1 MAKTKISEY
10 SATSANNTDISNI
23 NIAEGCSPANVNNAI
38 RTLMA
43 QLKDQQDG
51 TSGDPFTV
59 GGNLTVTGTTTLT
72 TVLPV
77 TSGGTGAS
85 TDTGARTALSAAKS
99 GANSDITS
107 ITGLTTPLTIAQGG
121 TGTASTTFA
130 NLTTNVTGTL
140 PVANGGTGATT
151 LTSGSVIVGAGTSTP
166 TFVAPTTTG
175 NVLFTTN
182 GTSWSST
189 PKITSATAQ
198 ATTSGTNIDFTSIP
212 SWVKRITV
220 LFNGVSTSS
229 SSQVQVRIGAGS
241 IQATGYL
248 STSWQG
254 GSGDSGSIYTTGFGI
269 DASSGS
275 SAWLRTGQLVITNI
289 SGNIWIGAGV
299 IARQPGVSDA
309 VWALGGNVTL
319 SGTLDRLTI
328 TTTNGTDTFDA
339 GSINIM
345 YE

>member
-1 MAKTKISEY
+1 MAKNKISEY

-43 QLKDQQDG
+43 QLKDQQAG
-51 TSGDPFTV
+51 TSGDNFTV

-77 TSGGTGAS
+77 ASGGTGAS

-107 ITGLTTPLTIAQGG
+107 ITGLTTPLTTAQGG

-130 NLTTNVTGTL
+130 NLATNVTGTL

-175 NVLFTTN
+175 NCLFTTD
-182 GTSWSST
+182 GTTWSST

-198 ATTSGTNIDFTSIP
+198 ATTSGTTVDFTSIP

-220 LFNGVSTSS
+220 MFNGVS
-229 SSQVQVRIGAGS
+229 
-241 IQATGYL
+241 
-248 STSWQG
+248 
-254 GSGDSGSIYTTGFGI
+254 
-269 DASSGS
+269 SSGS
-275 SAWLRTGQLVITNI
+275 SPFLIRLGTSGGVVSTGYISTNASQAGTNSNDTTGFLVTQSSQSAADI
-289 SGNIWIGAGV
+289 V
-299 IARQPGVSDA
+299 
-309 VWALGGNVTL
+309 
-319 SGTLDRLTI
+319 SGTLTIVNISSNSWVYSSVVKSSTTGMRYGAGNISLAAALDNIRLT
-328 TTTNGTDTFDA
+328 TVNGTDTFDA
-339 GSINIM
+339 GSINII

>member
-43 QLKDQQDG
+43 QLKDQQAG

-72 TVLPV
+72 TALPV
-77 TSGGTGAS
+77 ASGGTGAT

-151 LTSGSVIVGAGTSTP
+151 LTSGSVIVGAGTSAP

-189 PKITSATAQ
+189 PKITSDTAQ
-198 ATTSGTNIDFTSIP
+198 VTTSGTSINFTSIP
-212 SWVKRITV
+212 AWVKRITV
-220 LFNGVSTSS
+220 MFNGVSTSGS
-229 SSQVQVRIGAGS
+229 SIIQLQVGAGS
-241 IQATGYL
+241 VTTTGY
-248 STSWQG
+248 SSAAWQG
-254 GSGDSGSIYTTGFGI
+254 GSGDTGNRITTGFCI
-269 DASSGS
+269 DGS
-275 SAWLRTGQLVITNI
+275 SSSAFTRVGQLVLTNI
-289 SGNIWIGAGV
+289 SGNIWIGAGT
-299 IARQPGVSDA
+299 IARQPASSDA

-319 SGTLDRLTI
+319 SGVLDRVVLT
-328 TTTNGTDTFDA
+328 TVNGTDTFDA
-339 GSINIM
+339 GSVNIM